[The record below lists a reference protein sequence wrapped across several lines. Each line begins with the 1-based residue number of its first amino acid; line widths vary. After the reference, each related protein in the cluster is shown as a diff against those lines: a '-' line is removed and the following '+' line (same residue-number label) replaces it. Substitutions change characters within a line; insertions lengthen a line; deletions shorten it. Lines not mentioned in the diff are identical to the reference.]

1 MHLNRL
7 LAFLLFAAVSA
18 GAVAEEFRVGV
29 IELTDGSRIEVI
41 NSKAYKI
48 DKEEGFYVVTSHGAR
63 RNIKKDAVK
72 SFTTRMKDLKDLPQY
87 TQQSY
92 AKWKE
97 DKAKQREQGEAF
109 REATAQKV
117 ATEKAEAPIQAQ
129 AEKAMQEAQREAF
142 AARARADQIPAR
154 IGVLERRIHTSG
166 IEQARVVAQYDA
178 AKLELNA
185 LLARP
190 PKEQD
195 ANFKKIVS
203 LRQQMQGFLALAT
216 HYQGLIEAAKRD
228 IARLEAE
235 RPAAVAAALVA
246 EANYKEHAAY
256 VANKGWRQVTAQ
268 ANAEPEQAPVAPP
281 APVQQPIAQQPLA
294 QQPPA
299 QKPPAQQPKVE
310 SEIKL
315 DSILDGYLVVDGTYL
330 GKISRDK
337 YDTKSIL
344 NDYGKHGS
352 TYERESIFNTLG
364 DYGGTVGRHSPF
376 NTTAFEPPKLYTKD
390 GAFVGYLSKNTTLNP
405 RLDPDVLVGWLKNE

>member
-1 MHLNRL
+1 MHPNRL
-7 LAFLLFAAVSA
+7 LALVLLAAVSA
-18 GAVAEEFRVGV
+18 NAAAEEFRIGV
-29 IELTDGSRIEVI
+29 FELADGSRLEVI
-41 NSKAYKI
+41 SSQAYKVEG
-48 DKEEGFYVVTSHGAR
+48 EEGFYVVTSHGER

-97 DKAKQREQGEAF
+97 DQAKQQEQGEAF
-109 REATAQKV
+109 REAAAQKV
-117 ATEKAEAPIQAQ
+117 ATEKAEAPMRAQ
-129 AEKAMQEAQREAF
+129 AEKAMQAAQREAF

-154 IGVLERRIHTSG
+154 IGVLERGIHTSG
-166 IEQARVVAQYDA
+166 IEQARAVAQYDA

-216 HYQGLIEAAKRD
+216 HYQGLVEAAKRD

-235 RPAAVAAALVA
+235 RPAAVAAALAA

-268 ANAEPEQAPVAPP
+268 ANAEPEQEPVAPP
-281 APVQQPIAQQPLA
+281 PPVQQPVAQQ
-294 QQPPA
+294 
-299 QKPPAQQPKVE
+299 PPAQQPKVE
-310 SEIKL
+310 PEIKL
-315 DSILDGYLVVDGTYL
+315 ESILDGYLVVDGTYL

-352 TYERESIFNTLG
+352 TYERECIFNTLG
-364 DYGGTVGRHSPF
+364 DYGGTIGRHSPF
-376 NTTAFEPPKLYTKD
+376 NTTTFDPPKIYTKD
-390 GAFVGYLSKNTTLNP
+390 GAFVGYLSKNTTLTP
-405 RLDPDVLVGWLKNE
+405 RLDPDVLIGWLKNE